1 MRVGRSTSAC
11 LRSLLAL
18 LLVCAQVFAAAHAVG
33 HVGEL
38 SSLVRLGAGLSTAQ
52 ADYEGGVPDAE
63 RHASC
68 LVCLAAADLS
78 SALPST
84 PALPALEALPLP
96 RVGEFPPAPA
106 ARRLPRPHSRGP
118 PVLPV

>member
-1 MRVGRSTSAC
+1 MPAGRSASAV

-33 HVGEL
+33 HLGEL
-38 SSLVRLGAGLSTAQ
+38 SALARLGAGASAAQ

-68 LVCLAAADLS
+68 LLCLAAADLS
-78 SALPST
+78 AALPSM
-84 PALPALEALPLP
+84 PALPALESLPPLP
-96 RVGEFPPAPA
+96 GGEPTPAPA
-106 ARRLPRPHSRGP
+106 AWRLPCPHSRGP
-118 PVLPV
+118 PLPSV

>member
-1 MRVGRSTSAC
+1 MKAGRSASAV

-38 SSLVRLGAGLSTAQ
+38 SALARLGAGPGAAQ

-78 SALPST
+78 AALPPT
-84 PALPALEALPLP
+84 PALLVLESLPP
-96 RVGEFPPAPA
+96 MPVGEFFPAPA
-106 ARRLPRPHSRGP
+106 ARRWPCPHSRGP
-118 PVLPV
+118 PLLPV

>member
-1 MRVGRSTSAC
+1 MAVGRKLSAF

-33 HVGEL
+33 HVSEL
-38 SSLVRLGAGLSTAQ
+38 SALARLGAVASAAQ

-68 LVCLAAADLS
+68 LICLAAADLS
-78 SALPST
+78 SALPSM
-84 PALPALEALPLP
+84 PALPALESLPLMP
-96 RVGEFPPAPA
+96 VGERTPAPA
-106 ARRLPRPHSRGP
+106 ARRLPCPHSRGP
-118 PVLPV
+118 PLLPV

>member
-1 MRVGRSTSAC
+1 MPVGRSASAV

-38 SSLVRLGAGLSTAQ
+38 SVLARLGAGAGTAQ

-68 LVCLAAADLS
+68 LLCLAAANLS
-78 SALPST
+78 AALPSI
-84 PALPALEALPLP
+84 PALPALESLPP
-96 RVGEFPPAPA
+96 APVGELPSAPA
-106 ARRLPRPHSRGP
+106 ARRLPCPHSRGP
-118 PVLPV
+118 PLLPV

>member
-1 MRVGRSTSAC
+1 MRVRRNLSAC

-33 HVGEL
+33 HLGEL
-38 SSLVRLGAGLSTAQ
+38 SALARLGAGASAAQ

-68 LVCLAAADLS
+68 LQCLAAADLS
-78 SALPST
+78 AALPSM
-84 PALPALEALPLP
+84 PALPALESLPPLP
-96 RVGEFPPAPA
+96 GVEA
-106 ARRLPRPHSRGP
+106 ASASVAWRLPCPLSRGP
-118 PVLPV
+118 PLPSV

>member
-1 MRVGRSTSAC
+1 MVVGRNLSAF

-38 SSLVRLGAGLSTAQ
+38 SALARIAAGASAAQ

-68 LVCLAAADLS
+68 LICLAAADLT

-84 PALPALEALPLP
+84 PALPALEPLP
-96 RVGEFPPAPA
+96 PPFVGELPPAPA

-118 PVLPV
+118 PLLPV

>member
-1 MRVGRSTSAC
+1 MRVGRSASAC

-38 SSLVRLGAGLSTAQ
+38 SALARLGVGASAAQ

-63 RHASC
+63 SHASC
-68 LVCLAAADLS
+68 LQCLAAADLS
-78 SALPST
+78 AALPSM
-84 PALPALEALPLP
+84 PALPALESLPPQPGGEPALAPL
-96 RVGEFPPAPA
+96 
-106 ARRLPRPHSRGP
+106 ARRLPCPHSRGP
-118 PVLPV
+118 PPPSV

>member
-1 MRVGRSTSAC
+1 MRVGRNVSAC

-38 SSLVRLGAGLSTAQ
+38 STLARLGAAASAAQ

-68 LVCLAAADLS
+68 LICLAAADLG
-78 SALPST
+78 SALSST
-84 PALPALEALPLP
+84 PVLPALESL
-96 RVGEFPPAPA
+96 PPAPA
-106 ARRLPRPHSRGP
+106 GERPSVAVARRLPCPHSRGP
-118 PVLPV
+118 PELPA